1 MEVKKVIKMGV
12 TMEYLGSRILD
23 ISMIEIS
30 MIESFETNPDFSRQY
45 YDKIANFQ
53 KIWYYFENQEL
64 ADRAYFPMIRKL
76 KKMRGIKNFPDNY
89 REQYLKIYSRA
100 AELYPE
106 AII

>member
-1 MEVKKVIKMGV
+1 MEVMKVIKMGV
-12 TMEYLGSRILD
+12 TMEYLGGRILD
-23 ISMIEIS
+23 IS